1 MPWCKM
7 KLSNVIIS
15 RLSIY
20 VRLLSELEE
29 RRKETVSSAELA
41 ELTGFGDAQIRK
53 DLNLLGQLGIS
64 GTGYEVKHL
73 QKVLSRV
80 LGLDR
85 QWKVALVGVGNLGS
99 ALLAYPGF
107 KQQGFNIIAVFDND
121 PRKIGKNWE
130 GIVVQD
136 VGELVNAVRSA
147 EIRIGIIAVPA
158 SEAQRVAT
166 SLLKA
171 GVECILNF
179 APLRIKLPKEIKLRN
194 VDLTMELENFSC
206 FLTNKSRRE

>member
-1 MPWCKM
+1 M
-7 KLSNVIIS
+7 KLSNIIIS

-64 GTGYEVKHL
+64 GTGYDVKHL

-121 PRKIGKNWE
+121 LRKIGKNWE
-130 GIVVQD
+130 GITVRD
-136 VGELVNAVRSA
+136 VGELVDAVRSA

-158 SEAQRVAT
+158 SEAQRVAAR
-166 SLLKA
+166 LLKA

-179 APLRIKLPKEIKLRN
+179 APLRIKLPQEIKLRN

-206 FLTNKSRRE
+206 FLTNKSRQE

>member
-1 MPWCKM
+1 M

-64 GTGYEVKHL
+64 GTGYDVKHL

-121 PRKIGKNWE
+121 LRKIGKNWE

-147 EIRIGIIAVPA
+147 KIRIGIIAVPA
-158 SEAQRVAT
+158 SEAQRVAA

-179 APLRIKLPKEIKLRN
+179 APLRIKLPKEINLRN

>member
-7 KLSNVIIS
+7 KLSNIIIS

-64 GTGYEVKHL
+64 GTGYDVKHL

-121 PRKIGKNWE
+121 LRKIGKNWE
-130 GIVVQD
+130 GITVRD
-136 VGELVNAVRSA
+136 VGELVDAVRSA

-158 SEAQRVAT
+158 SEAQRVAAR
-166 SLLKA
+166 LLKA

-179 APLRIKLPKEIKLRN
+179 APLRIKLPQEIKLRN

-206 FLTNKSRRE
+206 FLTNKSRQE